1 MNLPAGIC
9 GLLPTAFGGPI
20 KKINNTHMKTIIIAT
35 DFSEEAENALEFVG
49 PFAKKIDAKV
59 ILFNTFNIPL
69 HLSNSL
75 LPASSITTLEE
86 KNKALLS
93 RRASKLAT
101 EYDIEVGFESRLMR
115 EVEEELDELF
125 TKYDADF
132 IVMGM
137 ASKSVAQDLFGNTTT
152 SAMMRLKFP
161 VLAVPKGVSFNGMK
175 KILFAYD
182 KLQNGSVEGL
192 DEIRDI
198 AMAFQAEVE
207 IFHVQKPLEKEELE
221 FSEIDKIEGI
231 FKEVKHSYKKIS
243 SGAVLEEI
251 QKEIKATKA
260 DLLIMVP
267 QKYGFWE
274 SFIHRSKTRVMASG
288 SEIPLLSIPT

>member
-1 MNLPAGIC
+1 MQTLMNLPADRDIRFYM
-9 GLLPTAFGGPI
+9 AN
-20 KKINNTHMKTIIIAT
+20 KNNKYLNMKTIIIAT
-35 DFSEEAENALEFVG
+35 NFSGEAENALKFVG

-115 EVEEELDELF
+115 EVEVELEDLF
-125 TKYDADF
+125 TKYNADF

-137 ASKSVAQDLFGNTTT
+137 ASRSVAQDVFGNTTT

-182 KLQNGSVEGL
+182 KLQNGSFEGL
-192 DEIRDI
+192 DKIRDI

-207 IFHVQKPLEKEELE
+207 IFHVQNPLEKEEME
-221 FSEIDKIEGI
+221 FSEKDKIEGI
-231 FKEVKHSYKKIS
+231 FQEVKHSYKKID